1 MKNIK
6 AFITTELK
14 GLERGFVATPACREN
29 LEAFMQ
35 ANHGSNDFLLM
46 QMAIQYGAKIA
57 LENVAEAV
65 AMAEQGIVY
74 AGQAE

>member
-1 MKNIK
+1 MTQVKE
-6 AFITTELK
+6 FIATELTQ
-14 GLERGFVATPACREN
+14 LERGFVATPACREN

-74 AGQAE
+74 AGRAE